1 MLSLQF
7 DELTTVLGGSGR
19 ARTFWNYLREGK
31 HPLYQPITQQWSEKT
46 CNTITNYLDTRPL
59 ISTTVTTKTLS
70 PCGTRKYLQSLSD
83 GQSIESV
90 LIPSER
96 YDRTTLCVSTQIGC
110 DRGCAFCL
118 TGTISL
124 FPLSFYQSHVFII
137 SIIQLYYTGTMGL
150 IRNLTA
156 DEIISQVVQGVAI
169 SREENMPP
177 LRNVGKVII
186 L

>member
-1 MLSLQF
+1 MLSLPF
-7 DELTTVLGGSGR
+7 EELTIVLGGSGR

-59 ISTTVTTKTLS
+59 ISTTVTTNTLS

-118 TGTISL
+118 TGTTLLLIPNLILTSYL
-124 FPLSFYQSHVFII
+124 FFINV
-137 SIIQLYYTGTMGL
+137 L
-150 IRNLTA
+150 IHYKPVSCRYNGPY
-156 DEIISQVVQGVAI
+156 SQPN
-169 SREENMPP
+169 R
-177 LRNVGKVII
+177 R
-186 L
+186 